1 MLFPE
6 IVYSLLFR
14 SFPGVQAGSRGGR
27 WCCTFKL
34 AQKRS
39 RAGSW
44 TSFTSVVSQRRSY
57 GYCLCDSVLHS
68 SWDSICVERWSLRN
82 AGRTF
87 SGSGGG
93 SMAALVFRV
102 GACFEVSLFC
112 HPFFHSSPSP
122 KGLLASVDFKQQKS
136 TNQSTHTRQSVTQVL
151 VAFE

>member
-1 MLFPE
+1 MKTLSNYRRMLFPE

-14 SFPGVQAGSRGGR
+14 SFPGVPGGIKRRGR

-93 SMAALVFRV
+93 SHGSLGFPGWRLFSRFHSSVTLFSTRPRPQKAFSPPWTLSSK
-102 GACFEVSLFC
+102 VSLFLT
-112 HPFFHSSPSP
+112 P
-122 KGLLASVDFKQQKS
+122 
-136 TNQSTHTRQSVTQVL
+136 
-151 VAFE
+151 